1 MYESQ
6 GLRLQKKE
14 SSGLLPC
21 CIDLKIVICS
31 IFTTMVPRI
40 DLFSIFIF
48 LGIVQA
54 IFLCLFFFSKEHRKT
69 QANFFQGL
77 MIGALAACN
86 FEILLCYTGIIIDM
100 LWLVDFSESLAF
112 LIGPSFYL
120 MIVCLISGKA
130 PSKWYLHFLPALIWL
145 ILQAPFLIQGSAVKY
160 NAWIGAYHPA
170 GLTFRNVE
178 ENFFNP
184 PYHAESILAHL
195 SIYVLLASILII
207 KTLRTRNQSFW
218 NTEQETFKKLRSTL
232 LQVLIVTVLI
242 FLVKLINKDDT
253 GDHLFAAYMTVPIYL
268 ISFQVVRQSGFFKQP
283 NLVEQQKYKSSSLS
297 QDDQSL
303 ILEKLKSF
311 MQLKKP
317 FLTSNFS
324 LPELASQLNVST
336 HRLSQVI
343 NDGLGK
349 SFFEMTAEYRVEEAK
364 KLLKEKLNIKIEEI
378 AEQVGYN
385 SKSSFNT
392 AFKKITGRT
401 PSEWR
406 LG

>member
-1 MYESQ
+1 
-6 GLRLQKKE
+6 
-14 SSGLLPC
+14 
-21 CIDLKIVICS
+21 
-31 IFTTMVPRI
+31 MVPRI

-54 IFLCLFFFSKEHRKT
+54 IFLCLFFLSKEHRKI

-77 MIGALAACN
+77 MIVALAACC
-86 FEILLCYTGIIIDM
+86 FEILLCYTGLIIDM

-120 MIVCLISGKA
+120 MIVCLINGKA
-130 PSKWYLHFLPALIWL
+130 PRIWYFHFLPAFIWL
-145 ILQAPFLIQGSAVKY
+145 MLQVPFLIQGNAVKY

-170 GLTFRNVE
+170 GFTFRKVE
-178 ENFFNP
+178 ESFFNP
-184 PYHAESILAHL
+184 PYHAEFILAHL
-195 SIYVLLASILII
+195 TVYVLMGFWIILGAFR
-207 KTLRTRNQSFW
+207 KRNQSFW
-218 NTEQETFKKLRSTL
+218 RTEQEAFKKMRSSL
-232 LQVLIVTVLI
+232 LQVLIVTILI
-242 FLVKLINKDDT
+242 FVVKLINKDDT

-297 QDDQSL
+297 QDDQSF
-303 ILEKLKSF
+303 ILEKLKSL
-311 MQLKKP
+311 MQLEKP
-317 FLTSNFS
+317 FLRTNFS
-324 LPELASQLNVST
+324 LPDLASQLNVST
-336 HRLSQVI
+336 HQLSQVI
-343 NDGLGK
+343 NDGVGK

-364 KLLKEKLNIKIEEI
+364 KLLKEKSNIKVEEI

-392 AFKKITGRT
+392 TFKKLTGKT

-406 LG
+406 AQHGVT